1 MILATDVPDSAC
13 LKANAICS
21 SEKCFVFACAA
32 GYGRRKHDVVI
43 GIGEDYRAD
52 NSRADKLHERG
63 ISLEQVR
70 RVHPLLSQLGSE
82 LLSKQ
87 NVVQLVQERHARN
100 DLRLAVADAEPA
112 S

>member
-1 MILATDVPDSAC
+1 MS
-13 LKANAICS
+13 S
-21 SEKCFVFACAA
+21 SES
-32 GYGRRKHDVVI
+32 VI

-52 NSRADKLHERG
+52 NSRDDKLHERG

-100 DLRLAVADAEPA
+100 DLRLAGRSRVDQSPWHRPR
-112 S
+112 